1 MSLNQRNGSED
12 RVDRI
17 GSKDILVKLTGI
29 ADWFDIMS
37 EITGVV
43 EDDMRFLAWKPRSDS
58 SINLDR

>member
-29 ADWFDIMS
+29 AD
-37 EITGVV
+37 
-43 EDDMRFLAWKPRSDS
+43 
-58 SINLDR
+58 